1 MHTCTLVNVHTM
13 MLKEL
18 LQYLVATV
26 VGRPE
31 RVKIDHIS
39 TPKVELFYLSVPKQ
53 DLGRLLGRQGRTVEA
68 IRAVMEAAAA
78 RIDKETV
85 IDVLS

>member
-1 MHTCTLVNVHTM
+1 M

-18 LQYLVATV
+18 LQYLVASV
-26 VGRPE
+26 VERPE
-31 RVKIDHIS
+31 RVGIDHIS

-53 DLGRLLGRQGRTVEA
+53 DLGRLLGRKGRTVEA
-68 IRAVMEAAAA
+68 IRAVVRAAAA